1 MEGAT
6 SSLRSQSARVA
17 VVTGGNKG
25 IGLEVCRQLAASGIT
40 VVLTARD
47 ETRGVE
53 AAERLRGMGL
63 SSVVFHQLE
72 VTDSS
77 SVARL
82 ADFLKTRFGKLDILA
97 SSPSPCSI
105 DTGIQQLLLAYRYS
119 ASDLT
124 SDREEM
130 CSVLQ
135 VNNAAVGGMEYAQG
149 VDNNEEQFVGMDVL
163 QRLQW
168 MRKQGRETYDTAK
181 NGVQTNYYGA
191 KHVIQ
196 GLLPLLLS
204 SSEGKIVNVS
214 SALGLLRFLGNEDL
228 RKELDDIDNL
238 TEERLDEVLA
248 SFLKDFEAG
257 ELEAHGWPM
266 GSAAYKVAKVAM
278 NAYTRISARKHPALR
293 INCAHPGYVKTDL
306 TINSGFL
313 TPEEGARNVVTV
325 ALLPDGGP
333 TGAFFDEGKEAS
345 FV

>member
-1 MEGAT
+1 MVVVLVT
-6 SSLRSQSARVA
+6 RSSLLCHWRTASARVA
-17 VVTGGNKG
+17 VVTGGNKE
-25 IGLEVCRQLAASGIT
+25 IGLEVCRQLAADGIT

-82 ADFLKTRFGKLDILA
+82 ADFLKTRFGKLDIL
-97 SSPSPCSI
+97 
-105 DTGIQQLLLAYRYS
+105 
-119 ASDLT
+119 
-124 SDREEM
+124 
-130 CSVLQ
+130 

>member
-1 MEGAT
+1 
-6 SSLRSQSARVA
+6 
-17 VVTGGNKG
+17 
-25 IGLEVCRQLAASGIT
+25 
-40 VVLTARD
+40 
-47 ETRGVE
+47 
-53 AAERLRGMGL
+53 
-63 SSVVFHQLE
+63 
-72 VTDSS
+72 
-77 SVARL
+77 
-82 ADFLKTRFGKLDILA
+82 
-97 SSPSPCSI
+97 
-105 DTGIQQLLLAYRYS
+105 
-119 ASDLT
+119 
-124 SDREEM
+124 M

-149 VDNNEEQFVGMDVL
+149 VDTNEEQFVGMDAR
-163 QRLQW
+163 QRLEW

-214 SALGLLRFLGNEDL
+214 SALGLLRFVGNEDL

-238 TEERLDEVLA
+238 TEERLDEVLD

-257 ELEAHGWPM
+257 ELEAHGWSM

-278 NAYTRISARKHPALR
+278 NAYTRILARKHPALR
-293 INCAHPGYVKTDL
+293 VNCAHPGYVKTDL

-313 TPEEGARNVVTV
+313 TPDEGGRNVVTV

>member
-6 SSLRSQSARVA
+6 SSLRSQRVA

-82 ADFLKTRFGKLDILA
+82 ADFLKTRFGKLDIL
-97 SSPSPCSI
+97 
-105 DTGIQQLLLAYRYS
+105 
-119 ASDLT
+119 
-124 SDREEM
+124 
-130 CSVLQ
+130 